1 MEFQIITR
9 RDKVAFLR
17 EQCKEIEGS
26 NRMGVTRDFCE
37 KITDTK
43 GKFLAK
49 MVTIKVRN
57 VVNLTEAEDIK
68 NRWQLQRRN
77 MQKKIL
83 MTLITLMV

>member
-1 MEFQIITR
+1 MEFQRITR

-26 NRMGVTRDFCE
+26 NRMGVTRDFFE
-37 KITDTK
+37 KIRDTK

-83 MTLITLMV
+83 MTMITLMV